1 MAVEEEK
8 EAEEEY
14 GDTPAGRLTQSL
26 LMQTASHRSTTNRRR
41 PESREYRSVSVCPS
55 CCLCALTSFCI
66 FNSSNFSVNA

>member
-26 LMQTASHRSTTNRRR
+26 LMQTASHRATTNRRR
-41 PESREYRSVSVCPS
+41 PDSREYRYVYVC
-55 CCLCALTSFCI
+55 LTSLCSDFI
-66 FNSSNFSVNA
+66 